1 MINCAEVLAARDRAR
16 GAMIGLAVGDA
27 LGAPIEFGYTS
38 TMIREKM
45 DIVRHFHDNIMPP
58 KGVWTDDT
66 SMALCLAD
74 SLLEKRGYDSYD
86 IMDKFAAW
94 EFSGYRSY
102 YSMGY
107 GVGMQ
112 TDIAIT
118 AYTENPI
125 LKKDEPETASIAN
138 GCIMRLAPVVIA
150 NIENTKK
157 NVIRSARLSCRETH
171 NSTGAMA
178 ITELMAAT
186 LYLILKGE
194 PKDCLLKKAK
204 NMIKDE
210 PSKAFLK
217 SIDDSHSRIFDKKGD
232 SLRDLGGYA
241 LDSYDIAMW
250 GLINFDS
257 FLYGMLGVLGLGG
270 DADTNAAIYGQ
281 LAGAYYGYDLIPDEW
296 KNEVYLAEDI
306 KKLADNLCEIK
317 KYKILRTRFE
327 DDDSFKAKGK
337 QS

>member
-1 MINCAEVLAARDRAR
+1 
-16 GAMIGLAVGDA
+16 MIGLAVGDA

-125 LKKDEPETASIAN
+125 LKKDEPETESIAN

-157 NVIRSARLSCRETH
+157 ECYQVGKIIVSRNPQLDWCYGDYGTNGRNVIS
-171 NSTGAMA
+171 
-178 ITELMAAT
+178 
-186 LYLILKGE
+186 
-194 PKDCLLKKAK
+194 
-204 NMIKDE
+204 
-210 PSKAFLK
+210 
-217 SIDDSHSRIFDKKGD
+217 
-232 SLRDLGGYA
+232 
-241 LDSYDIAMW
+241 
-250 GLINFDS
+250 
-257 FLYGMLGVLGLGG
+257 
-270 DADTNAAIYGQ
+270 
-281 LAGAYYGYDLIPDEW
+281 
-296 KNEVYLAEDI
+296 DI
-306 KKLADNLCEIK
+306 KRRAERLLTGKSQ
-317 KYKILRTRFE
+317 KYDKR
-327 DDDSFKAKGK
+327 
-337 QS
+337 